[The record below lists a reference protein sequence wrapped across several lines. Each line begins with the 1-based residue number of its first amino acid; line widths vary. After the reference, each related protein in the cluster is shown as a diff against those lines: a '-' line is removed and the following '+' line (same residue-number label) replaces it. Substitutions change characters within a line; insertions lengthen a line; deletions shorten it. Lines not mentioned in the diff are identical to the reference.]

1 MDPNKVNV
9 VFIIGGP
16 GSGKGTLC
24 KKLKED
30 FHYEHLSTGDILRN
44 VVKNQTHPDWK
55 TLDEKMKSG
64 QFVSSAEL
72 LGFVK
77 EEFKNFK
84 GKKVLLDG
92 FPRNQE
98 NIDVW
103 DKMMND
109 VCDLKCVLY
118 LEASKETMKT
128 RMLGRNEGRAD
139 DNEATMVKRIE
150 NFFNETVKVIEPYE
164 KKGLV
169 YKINADKDIKE
180 YYEGLKKDLTSKNF

>member
-16 GSGKGTLC
+16 GSRKGTLC
-24 KKLKED
+24 KRLKED

-44 VVKNQTHPDWK
+44 VVKNKTHPDWK
-55 TLDEKMKSG
+55 TLDDKMKSG
-64 QFVSSAEL
+64 QFVSSTEL

-77 EEFKNFK
+77 DEFKNFK

-103 DKMMND
+103 DKTMND
-109 VCDLKCVLY
+109 ICNLKGVLY
-118 LEASKETMKT
+118 LEASKETMKK

-139 DNEATMVKRIE
+139 DNEETMVKRID
-150 NFFNETVKVIEPYE
+150 NFFNETVKVVEPYD

-169 YKINADKDIKE
+169 HHINADKDIKE
-180 YYEGLKKDLTSKNF
+180 YYEGLKKDLTAKNF

>member
-16 GSGKGTLC
+16 GSGKGTIC
-24 KKLKED
+24 KRLKED

-44 VVKNQTHPDWK
+44 VVKNKTHPDWK
-55 TLDEKMKSG
+55 TLDDKMKAG

-77 EEFKNFK
+77 DEFKNFK

-109 VCDLKCVLY
+109 VCVLKGVIY

-150 NFFNETVKVIEPYE
+150 NFFNETVKVVEPYE

-169 YKINADKDIKE
+169 HKINADKDIKE
-180 YYEGLKKDLTSKNF
+180 YYEGLKKELTAKNF

>member
-24 KKLKED
+24 KRLKED

-44 VVKNQTHPDWK
+44 VVKNKTHPDWK
-55 TLDEKMKSG
+55 TLDDKMKSG
-64 QFVSSAEL
+64 QFVSSTEL

-77 EEFKNFK
+77 DEFKNFK

-103 DKMMND
+103 DKTMND
-109 VCDLKCVLY
+109 IFNLKGVLY
-118 LEASKETMKT
+118 LEASKETMKK

-139 DNEATMVKRIE
+139 DNEETMVKRID
-150 NFFNETVKVIEPYE
+150 NFFNETVKVVEPYD

-169 YKINADKDIKE
+169 HHINADKDIKE
-180 YYEGLKKDLTSKNF
+180 YYEGLKKDLTAKNF

>member
-16 GSGKGTLC
+16 GSGKGTIC
-24 KKLKED
+24 KRLKED

-77 EEFKNFK
+77 DEFKNFK

-103 DKMMND
+103 DKTMND
-109 VCDLKCVLY
+109 VCVLKGVLY

-150 NFFNETVKVIEPYE
+150 NFFNETVKVVEPYE

-169 YKINADKDIKE
+169 HKINADKDIKE
-180 YYEGLKKDLTSKNF
+180 YYEGLKKELTAKNF

>member
-24 KKLKED
+24 KRLKED

-77 EEFKNFK
+77 DEFKNFK

-103 DKMMND
+103 DKTMND
-109 VCDLKCVLY
+109 VCVLKGVLY

-150 NFFNETVKVIEPYE
+150 NFFNETVKVVEPYE

-169 YKINADKDIKE
+169 HKINADKDIKE
-180 YYEGLKKDLTSKNF
+180 YYEGLKKELTAKNF